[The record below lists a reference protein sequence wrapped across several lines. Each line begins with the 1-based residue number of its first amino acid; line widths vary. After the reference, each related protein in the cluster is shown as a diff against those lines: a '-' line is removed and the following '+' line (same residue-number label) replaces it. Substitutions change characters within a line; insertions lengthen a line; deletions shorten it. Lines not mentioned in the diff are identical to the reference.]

1 MYMHGL
7 ETSMKHVFSNHSECV
22 VGKSL
27 ILPGFNLTFQKKF
40 VGFPKENN
48 CKTDLKCHS
57 SWLVM
62 VGHQRTIFSLD
73 LL

>member
-7 ETSMKHVFSNHSECV
+7 EILMKHVFSNHSECV

-27 ILPGFNLTFQKKF
+27 ILSGFNLTFQKKF

-48 CKTDLKCHS
+48 CKLILNVTHHGW
-57 SWLVM
+57 SWL
-62 VGHQRTIFSLD
+62 GTKEHFPL
-73 LL
+73 